1 MDKVLIVEDHGV
13 VRAGICHIIQQ
24 EANLEI
30 VGVAENG
37 NQALELV
44 KNGLTADVVLSDLH
58 LGDIS
63 GIDLA
68 RELRQ
73 LAPELKVLMLT
84 AECGE
89 RYLSEAFKAGAKGYL
104 LKETD
109 SEELVY
115 AINKVAQGRHFICT
129 GLAERLCKRLAAERN
144 LSTSYPDIELSE
156 RESEILHLLADGLT
170 NLEIADRLFTSRRT
184 VEGHR
189 LSLLQKTGARNG
201 LELIKLAMLNG
212 LLQNQEKDNQVL

>member
-212 LLQNQEKDNQVL
+212 LLQNQEKDNQAL

>member
-129 GLAERLCKRLAAERN
+129 GLAERLSKRLAAERN
-144 LSTSYPDIELSE
+144 LSMSYPDIELSE